1 MSGERKYRLLVVDD
15 EASVLV
21 TYRLILERHGYDV
34 VACATSREA
43 LDTLATQAFDAI
55 LCDLSLEDHHT
66 GFEVIRA
73 ARERDS
79 RVPAALLTGYA
90 TRETADEAARRQI
103 GIMFKPIEISE
114 FLEKT
119 SRMIQGSD
127 GKTAHH

>member
-1 MSGERKYRLLVVDD
+1 VSGDHKYRLLVVDD

-43 LDTLATQAFDAI
+43 LDTLANQVFDGI
-55 LCDLSLEDHHT
+55 LCDFSLEDQHT

-90 TRETADEAARRQI
+90 SKETADEAARRQI

-119 SRMIQGSD
+119 SRMIQGRD
-127 GKTAHH
+127 GNAAHG

>member
-1 MSGERKYRLLVVDD
+1 MSGGRKYRLLVVDD
-15 EASVLV
+15 EASVLM
-21 TYRLILERHGYDV
+21 TYRLILERHGYEV

-43 LDTLATQAFDAI
+43 LDTLATQTFDGI

-66 GFEVIRA
+66 GFEVIGA

-79 RVPAALLTGYA
+79 RVPAALLTGYV
-90 TRETADEAARRQI
+90 TREAADEATRRQI
-103 GIMFKPIEISE
+103 GIMLKPIEISE

-119 SRMIQGSD
+119 SRMMRGSD